1 MLHLRT
7 KADFVT
13 VCENKLE
20 EVALVMQQGGRHG
33 SHWRASCAAVKL
45 KGFELLQKQPV

>member
-1 MLHLRT
+1 MLHLHT

-13 VCENKLE
+13 VCENKLV
-20 EVALVMQQGGRHG
+20 VALVMQQGGRHG